1 MLSFVNIII
10 ARHCQ
15 LVSRYLFSNFSCY
28 VLFFPDI
35 IRMCMCVCYFLS
47 FSLSL
52 AFHSFRFCLKT
63 FSYFHFMFWHF
74 RKKNFLRYYYM
85 NISYDYTMDVIFKSN
100 GKWQSKRYTLLTAA
114 DKILWWIKIPYVIL
128 ANKRQ
133 TMSVRASY
141 KCERRLMQTLGYVTN
156 KLETTLKIPRM
167 FEYH

>member
-1 MLSFVNIII
+1 MCAKTKLCVHHPHRVIYRSSKRISMLSFVNIII

-133 TMSVRASY
+133 TMSCAHHTSVR
-141 KCERRLMQTLGYVTN
+141 EG
-156 KLETTLKIPRM
+156 
-167 FEYH
+167 